1 MNLDFSDDQKLLQEE
16 AKKFLTKEDALK
28 INRAVMDSDITDDQ
42 DLGNKMLEL

>member
-28 INRAVMDSDITDDQ
+28 KIEQLWIVIKLMTKTFGIR
-42 DLGNKMLEL
+42 L